1 MLRLYYIIC
10 LLIPAA
16 HQLSLHDERRRTI
29 EQVKNYLREYE
40 ISAGT
45 SRTTN
50 WLENS
55 NKIGF
60 GYNILAGSPICYT
73 GKCQMNEFTRS
84 IFKLNYTSATPGSC
98 TNKLVPQNVD
108 IDCVPSTSL
117 KIESEFIDTVEHL
130 SKSIYNKVQVS
141 AGVTVK
147 GVGFSYTYSKETRNV
162 LDNIVRE
169 SKTAIVS
176 HLLSR
181 LPC

>member
-1 MLRLYYIIC
+1 MLGLYCVFC
-10 LLIPAA
+10 LLIPTA
-16 HQLSLHDERRRTI
+16 HLLSLHAEHRRTI
-29 EQVKNYLREYE
+29 EQVKAYLQDYDIAAQLSEK
-40 ISAGT
+40 
-45 SRTTN
+45 TN

-108 IDCVPSTSL
+108 IDCLPSTSL
-117 KIESEFIDTVEHL
+117 QIDSESIDTVEHL
-130 SKSIYNKVQVS
+130 SKSIYSKVQVS

-147 GVGFSYTYSKETRNV
+147 GVGFSYTHSKETRNV
-162 LDNIVRE
+162 LDNIVKE

-176 HLLSR
+176 CVL
-181 LPC
+181 C